1 MEINCFTCK
10 YGGAE
15 IEDCFTLVGNCN
27 EDCNKW
33 KPKGEKAVEVK
44 PRPGEAY
51 LGGFEDGY
59 RKGLEKSLALLTD
72 HRKMMM
78 DPPTI
83 YFCAKCGKEVKL
95 L

>member
-1 MEINCFTCK
+1 MEINCFTCE
-10 YGGAE
+10 YGGSE
-15 IEDCFTLVGNCN
+15 IVNCYNIVGGCIDC
-27 EDCNKW
+27 DKW
-33 KPKGEKAVEVK
+33 QPKGGKAVEVK
-44 PRPGEAY
+44 PRPSEAY

-59 RKGLEKSLALLTD
+59 RKGLEKSLEILTD

-83 YFCAKCGKEVKL
+83 YFCAKCAKEVKL